1 MVAAAARD
9 TGHTPDYARMKIPYI
24 TCSPFSGSTLLSFL
38 LNLHP
43 EVVTAGHSTGWSGLT
58 PDFQCSCGA
67 AVSAC
72 GFFDHIRRS
81 FDERGKRFPFSGY
94 FPNAYRI
101 SGASRVNQ
109 LVFDNLPRLASTRL
123 EMARDRLVRQ
133 FPWVSRRIREID
145 ESNEIFFSAA
155 CSYAGATVYVDN
167 SHSVFRFRH
176 LARIPSLELIPIHLV
191 RDVRGVALSDAE
203 VYGRRPQH
211 SALHWIRAQ
220 EHIVRVLRSSER
232 LTGGSYSDNVV
243 SYETLCDNPLSCLN
257 ELYHKL
263 GLQTLEK
270 LDDFK
275 SVEHHIL
282 GNQMRFGGGEVR
294 KSERWKT
301 ALRRDDQRII
311 ATTVQSYAQRSPYYR
326 ELQDILETLETL

>member
-1 MVAAAARD
+1 MVAVAARD
-9 TGHTPDYARMKIPYI
+9 NGHTPGFARMKIPYV

-43 EVVTAGHSTGWSGLT
+43 EVATAGHSTGWSGLT
-58 PDFQCSCGA
+58 PGFQCSCGA
-67 AVSAC
+67 AVSEC

-81 FDERGKRFPFSGY
+81 FEERGKAFRFLGY

-101 SGASRVNQ
+101 SEVSRVNQ
-109 LVFDNLPRLASTRL
+109 LVFDNLPRLASTGL
-123 EMARDRLVRQ
+123 ELARDRTVRH
-133 FPWVSRRIREID
+133 FPWTSRRIREID

-203 VYGRRPQH
+203 VYGWDLRH
-211 SALHWIRAQ
+211 SALHWIRDQ
-220 EHIVRVLRSSER
+220 EHIVRVLRS
-232 LTGGSYSDNVV
+232 TGRHTGSHYSDNVI
-243 SYETLCDNPLSCLN
+243 SYETLCDSPLSCLN
-257 ELYHKL
+257 GLYRRL
-263 GLQTLEK
+263 GLDP
-270 LDDFK
+270 LDRLADFK

-282 GNQMRFGGGEVR
+282 GNQMRFGSGEVR
-294 KSERWKT
+294 KSARWKK
-301 ALRRDDQRII
+301 ALSGNDQKMIS
-311 ATTVQSYAQRSPYYR
+311 ATVQTYARKSPYHR
-326 ELQDILETLETL
+326 ELQNVLELLESL